1 MFTAYDSFSFFLE
14 ISIIFGGVNMKELV
28 SSDIRNHSPDILNE
42 NPSHLENNRF
52 PGRGAREETFKQ

>member
-1 MFTAYDSFSFFLE
+1 
-14 ISIIFGGVNMKELV
+14 MKELV